1 MLAFTSVTWGTE
13 EACSTYLHITA
24 FWTWGLPG
32 KKLPWN
38 LRTIA
43 LKAPSKTQ
51 GMDIKQEERDQQR

>member
-24 FWTWGLPG
+24 FCTWALPG

-38 LRTIA
+38 LGTIA

-51 GMDIKQEERDQQR
+51 GMGIKQEERDQQR